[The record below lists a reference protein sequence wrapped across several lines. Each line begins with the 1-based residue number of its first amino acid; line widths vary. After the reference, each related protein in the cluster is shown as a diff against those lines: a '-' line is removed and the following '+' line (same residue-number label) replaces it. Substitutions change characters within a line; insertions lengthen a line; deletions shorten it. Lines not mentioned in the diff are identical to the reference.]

1 MSTSKRCIFPQ
12 PSSLKV
18 KLLLWVMPIVV
29 TGFLSLNLGAY
40 WYIENVIEDALS
52 KSMLASVGKSAE
64 SINRWLATIMIEP
77 ETIAATPAAQGVN
90 RDFSLLDSQ
99 NINRHKILHAK
110 HPDIFQ
116 DIYAAN
122 RHGEYHTIQP
132 KGDGFEIFIGDIR
145 NRPYFQSIMAG
156 GPTQITP
163 PLISRTTGI
172 PTIFMVS
179 PIVDEQGQPQGLIGA
194 GISLQYIQ
202 KIAEE
207 LRAGQTGYGF
217 VLAKDGTFI
226 FHPEA
231 HFIMQSNIMK
241 LENSSMKALGAKML
255 SGSSGLFR
263 YFDKGQIMLAF
274 FQPVPIAGWSVATVL
289 PEAELYAP
297 AIKMIK
303 LLAGL
308 TCLFI
313 VLVGTAILL
322 AVQNLTRPLQ
332 LLATRAEDISAGNLE
347 MEALA
352 IQSHDELGTLS
363 DAFNAMTANLQTTM
377 RGLRQ
382 SEDNYRSIFENSLLG
397 IVQTSLDGRVLNAN
411 PAIMQMLG
419 YDSFQEMAA
428 ALTDIHTQLY
438 VVPEDRQQIIALLLE
453 YGKVQGREVQFF
465 RRDKTMIS
473 VVMNMSLIRSPT
485 GEPIRIESLVTDISD
500 RKKAEYE
507 REVLQEQLIQAQKLE
522 AVGQLAGGVAHDF
535 NNMLSVI
542 IGKTELALLK
552 VQPSDPF
559 YKTFVDIGKAA
570 EHSANLTRQ
579 LLTFAR
585 KQTVALKVIDL
596 NEVLGEMLTMLRR
609 LIGEDIELI
618 QMRASNLWPIQIDPD
633 QVCQILANLCVNAR
647 DAIEGIGKI
656 CIETKNASFD
666 KAACAMIPDCQPGD
680 YVCLTVSDDGSG
692 IDQETLAHIFEPFFT
707 TKKIDKGTGLGL
719 STVYGIVQQN
729 RGVITTKSEV
739 GHGTSFSLYFPR
751 FRGDAQHSPAQKKE
765 EVLARGSE
773 TVLLVE
779 DELSLL
785 EMAREMLEKLGYTV
799 LAANSPED
807 AVRLAEQH
815 AKSIQLLL
823 TDVVMPV
830 MNGRDLADLLRA
842 VQPDL
847 QCLFMSGYTDNIIT
861 HQDLQDKSLHFLQK
875 PFLIQDLAHKVREIL
890 DLGTG

>member
-1 MSTSKRCIFPQ
+1 
-12 PSSLKV
+12 
-18 KLLLWVMPIVV
+18 MPIVV
-29 TGFLSLNLGAY
+29 TGLLSLNFGAY
-40 WYIENVIEDALS
+40 WYIKNVIEDALS
-52 KSMLASVGKSAE
+52 NSMLASVGKSAE

-77 ETIAATPAAQGVN
+77 ETIAATPAAIGINQ
-90 RDFSLLDSQ
+90 DFSRLDKQ

-122 RHGEYHTIQP
+122 RHGEYHTIQQ

-156 GPTQITP
+156 GPTQITS
-163 PLISRTTGI
+163 PLISRTTAR
-172 PTIFMVS
+172 PTVFMVS
-179 PIVDEQGQPQGLIGA
+179 PIVDGQGQPQGLIGA

-226 FHPEA
+226 FHPDA
-231 HFIMQSNIMK
+231 HYTMQSNILQ

-255 SGSSGLFR
+255 SGASGLFR
-263 YFDKGQIMLAF
+263 YFDKGQIMVAF
-274 FQPVPIAGWSVATVL
+274 FQPIPIAGWSVANVL

-332 LLATRAEDISAGNLE
+332 LLATQAQAISAGNLDLP
-347 MEALA
+347 ALA
-352 IQSHDELGTLS
+352 LKSDDELGKLS
-363 DAFNAMTANLQTTM
+363 DAFNVMTANLQTTM

-397 IVQTSLDGRVLNAN
+397 IIQTSLDGRVLNAN
-411 PAIMQMLG
+411 PAIMRMLG
-419 YDSFQEMAA
+419 YDSFQAIEL
-428 ALTDIHTQLY
+428 ALTDINTQLY

-465 RRDKTMIS
+465 RRDKSKIS
-473 VVMNMSLIRSPT
+473 VVMNMALIRSPT
-485 GEPIRIESLVTDISD
+485 GEPIRIESLVTDVSD
-500 RKKAEYE
+500 RKKVEYE
-507 REVLQEQLIQAQKLE
+507 REVLQEQLVQAQKLE

-542 IGKTELALLK
+542 IGKTELALLN
-552 VQPSDPF
+552 VESSDPL
-559 YKTFVDIGKAA
+559 YKTFIDIGKAA

-585 KQTVALKVIDL
+585 KQTVAPTVIDL
-596 NEVLGEMLTMLRR
+596 NEVLGEMLNMLRR
-609 LIGEDIELI
+609 IIGEDIELI
-618 QMRASNLWPIQIDPD
+618 QMRASGLWPVKIDPD

-647 DAIEGIGKI
+647 DAIDGIGKI
-656 CIETKNASFD
+656 VIETKNVSFD
-666 KAACAMIPDCQPGD
+666 KAACAIFPDCQPGD

-692 IDQETLAHIFEPFFT
+692 IDQETLTHIFEPFFT
-707 TKKIDKGTGLGL
+707 TKEIDKGTGLGL

-729 RGVITTKSEV
+729 RGFIATKSDV
-739 GHGTSFSLYFPR
+739 GDGTAFSLNFPR
-751 FRGDAQHSPAQKKE
+751 YRGDAHHSRVQKTE
-765 EVLARGSE
+765 EVLVYGHE

-779 DELSLL
+779 DEPSLL
-785 EMAREMLEKLGYTV
+785 EMAREMLEKLGYKV
-799 LAANSPED
+799 LAASTPED
-807 AVRLAEQH
+807 AIKLAVEH
-815 AKSIQLLL
+815 SKNIDLVL

-830 MNGRDLADLLRA
+830 MNGRDLADLLMA
-842 VQPDL
+842 MQPDL
-847 QCLFMSGYTDNIIT
+847 KCLFMSGYTADIIT
-861 HQDLQDKSLHFLQK
+861 NKDVMNEGVQFLQK
-875 PFLIQDLAHKVREIL
+875 PFLIQDLARKIREIL
-890 DLGTG
+890 D